1 MSNSVKG
8 RQSPDTEDEIAEARL
23 PKSKKTLKRK
33 HRATDPSNFG
43 ASLQSLLKTDA
54 PSGLPLS
61 LKPSVARRH
70 NDEKLEIKAKK
81 LLKGEKKSKEE
92 VGRIRDVIGGWG
104 NEGERTLR
112 KVAQRGVVKL
122 FNAIQQSQASAAVAE
137 KETKNARG
145 TGKPTL
151 PAPSFNQKSKTGKG
165 KNKDNSLGRGKAS
178 RWSSAAGQGY
188 LYGYDS
194 LRRPS
199 VEIIGAQGHGKT
211 CRLPYKFDL
220 ILVPTVMSSSKA
232 VIPKDEWDRRLEEV
246 VVSKADLN
254 RLVMDYLVIEGYK
267 SAAEEFSLECG
278 VQPAVDFASI
288 ESRRNIREALNRGD
302 VQEAIT
308 RVNDLNPEIL
318 DTNPALY
325 FHLQQQK
332 LIEYIRQGKITEAL
346 RFAQEELAPRGEE
359 SPEFLAELERTMALL
374 AFESSSAVPP
384 AISDLLSPGQRMK
397 TAGEVNAAI
406 LESLSQGREAK
417 LAGLLKLLQWG
428 EGLLEERAE
437 FPKVDLNASI
447 GT

>member
-1 MSNSVKG
+1 MPPTKRQKRSHESHVGAPESTESDGQDGPSASEMSDSVKSG
-8 RQSPDTEDEIAEARL
+8 QSPDTEDEIAGARHA
-23 PKSKKTLKRK
+23 KSKKTLKRK
-33 HRATDPSNFG
+33 HRATDPTNFG
-43 ASLQSLLKTDA
+43 ATLQSLLKTDA
-54 PSGLPLS
+54 PCGLPLS
-61 LKPSVARRH
+61 LKPSASRRH
-70 NDEKLEIKAKK
+70 NDEILELKAKK
-81 LLKGEKKSKEE
+81 LLKGERKSKEE
-92 VGRIRDVIGGWG
+92 VGRIKDVIGGWG
-104 NEGERTLR
+104 AEGERTLR

-122 FNAIQQSQASAAVAE
+122 FNAIQQSQASAAAAE
-137 KETKNARG
+137 KEMKEARG
-145 TGKPTL
+145 SGKPTL
-151 PAPSFNQKSKTGKG
+151 PAPTFDKKSKAKKG
-165 KNKDNSLGRGKAS
+165 KNKDNPLGGGKESLDK
-178 RWSSAAGQGY
+178 
-188 LYGYDS
+188 D
-194 LRRPS
+194 
-199 VEIIGAQGHGKT
+199 
-211 CRLPYKFDL
+211 KFMDM
-220 ILVPTVMSSSKA
+220 IRSGGTSTSKA
-232 VIPKDEWDRRLEEV
+232 TIPRDEWDRRLEEV

-267 SAAEEFSLECG
+267 SAAEEFSTEAG

-397 TAGEVNAAI
+397 TAG
-406 LESLSQGREAK
+406 SLSQGREAK
-417 LAGLLKLLQWG
+417 LVALLKLLQWG
-428 EGLLEERAE
+428 ETLLEERAE
-437 FPKVDLNASI
+437 FPKVRRI
-447 GT
+447 GARDGQG